1 MFSLPL
7 ALGAVPL
14 GVFDL
19 VHDTRGELGHNQLLD
34 ALLYADTAL
43 ALEIDARSGITPP
56 LGVGIDPG
64 EEPALWRS
72 EVHQAI
78 DVVANQLGITVVDA
92 LVRLRAYAFGHGLT
106 LTDAAR
112 AVVQQRL
119 KILPGRIEPGGVR

>member
-19 VHDTRGELGHNQLLD
+19 VHDSPVDLGHQQLLD

-43 ALEIDARSGITPP
+43 ALAIDIRSGITPP

-78 DVVANQLGITVVDA
+78 ALTANQLGITVVDA
-92 LVRLRAYAFGHGLT
+92 LVRLRAYAFGHDLT
-106 LTDAAR
+106 LADAGR
-112 AVVQQRL
+112 AVVERRFTIRL
-119 KILPGRIEPGGVR
+119 DRVAPGPS